1 MDGILLGLVKVN
13 GHVYVHVGGTLDRL
27 STAGGWG
34 SFLSFCPS
42 PPFPLP
48 VPSTML
54 GIHQVHFGRKKELE
68 PQEGPLDTTWLSS
81 VLQDAVQ
88 FFITAKK
95 LEGRAYCYLVV
106 F

>member
-1 MDGILLGLVKVN
+1 MDRILLGLVKVN
-13 GHVYVHVGGTLDRL
+13 GQVHVRVGGTLDRL

-42 PPFPLP
+42 PPFLLL

-54 GIHQVHFGRKKELE
+54 GAWEVHFGRMKELE

-88 FFITAKK
+88 FFIIAKK
-95 LEGRAYCYLVV
+95 LEGRAYCHMVV

>member
-1 MDGILLGLVKVN
+1 MDRILLGLVKVN
-13 GHVYVHVGGTLDRL
+13 GHVGMGGTLDRL

-48 VPSTML
+48 VPSTMF
-54 GIHQVHFGRKKELE
+54 GIHQVRFGRMKELE

-95 LEGRAYCYLVV
+95 LEGRAYCHLVV